1 MKQYTK
7 QNGQLVG
14 NNFELPLFSQMP
26 LSSTIAEGQVIFVE
40 HEGIFMKTNGVLV
53 QLINVK
59 TAPTDFIGEIR
70 AMPLAAAP
78 NDKWLLCN
86 GGTFSSS
93 TYPALYALLGNSN
106 RLPDLRE
113 AHAVGIGANDEAA
126 VSNPITTLGGYKDR
140 KVQGHGHQIDEQ
152 PHTHTLENGS
162 HGHASHWSGSPH
174 TSFSSYA
181 PLASVYNQ
189 AGDSRYY
196 YGMPRGYRAV
206 YDPNNNNNHSKVT
219 WVGVASDTT
228 QVSSRENDFKI
239 SEYTAYSPDS
249 LRLNGTLTSISS
261 TINGPDNW
269 TTTGTRV
276 QTPSYGINYFIRAK
290 E

>member
-7 QNGQLVG
+7 LNGQLVG
-14 NNFELPLFSQMP
+14 NNFELPLFSHMP

-40 HEGIFMKTNGVLV
+40 HEGIFIKTNGVLV

-70 AMPLAAAP
+70 AMPFASAP
-78 NDKWLLCN
+78 NNKWLLCN

-113 AHAVGIGANDEAA
+113 AHAVGIGANDEAT

-162 HGHASHWSGSPH
+162 HGHVSHWSGSPSN
-174 TSFSSYA
+174 TIGAYVPFA
-181 PLASVYNQ
+181 PTYNQ
-189 AGDSRYY
+189 TGSSIEY
-196 YGMPRGYRAV
+196 YGTPRGYQAI
-206 YDPNNNNNHSKVT
+206 YDPNSDNHSKAT
-219 WVGVASDTT
+219 WVGLGADTA
-228 QVSSRENDFKI
+228 QVSSRADEFKI
-239 SEYTAYSPDS
+239 SEYTAYSPDN
-249 LRLNGTLTSISS
+249 LRLSGTLTSISS

-276 QTPSYGINYFIRAK
+276 QTPSYGVNYFIRAK